1 MVPQGHPLPP
11 WGDGHGGHS
20 SVARKAR
27 REDWAAGA
35 GRSLGGG
42 MLPQAQAQHVRL
54 PGPRVRVTD
63 SPGSTG
69 RPPPPHTELSCMSC
83 LRPGLLTAAA
93 AVGVLV
99 RAWEGGLKT
108 QSELCKHRAA
118 LGLAPPAC
126 VFLLP
131 PTKALP
137 QVPQWHLLCGSQ
149 GLPTARTLPALS
161 PQAAPSP
168 APGRGPGGPSGSG

>member
-1 MVPQGHPLPP
+1 MGVTPLWPEKPEERTGRRGRGAP
-11 WGDGHGGHS
+11 W
-20 SVARKAR
+20 V
-27 REDWAAGA
+27 GA
-35 GRSLGGG
+35 CCPRPRPTTS
-42 MLPQAQAQHVRL
+42 AS
-54 PGPRVRVTD
+54 PGPTVRVTD

-149 GLPTARTLPALS
+149 GLPTARTVPALS
-161 PQAAPSP
+161 PHAAPSP